1 MTSVLPSRF
10 RNAAYTPNS
19 PVLARSSAPSRV
31 SSRAPAAASSPQAG
45 ASSAAA
51 RAMRWGLTMAAG
63 PDVTRPPAQ
72 PLLAA
77 KLQREAQARPTRG
90 RRRLAAGHQPAPCRA
105 GFRAATLLWQA
116 GARAPGYQGGTAA

>member
-1 MTSVLPSRF
+1 MAGSAPARMTSVLASRF
-10 RNAAYTPNS
+10 RNTAYTPNS
-19 PVLARSSAPSRV
+19 PVLVRSSAPNRV

-51 RAMRWGLTMAAG
+51 RAVCWGLIMAEG

-77 KLQREAQARPTRG
+77 TLQPEAQAPPTRG
-90 RRRLAAGHQPAPCRA
+90 RRPLAAGHQPAPTRA
-105 GFRAATLLWQA
+105 VVPAA
-116 GARAPGYQGGTAA
+116 